1 MTAIAAVI
9 GLLFG
14 AVLPS
19 AQAVAA
25 SSEAGT
31 LLAAICSPN
40 GIRYVEIEFGDAEP
54 DDPRPPL
61 LGGLDHCPGC
71 LGGGAPAL
79 LPAANTVAPPSV
91 DASCGP
97 AFAGLDVAQRT
108 ETCFRSRAPPSA
120 S

>member
-1 MTAIAAVI
+1 MTALVGVI

-14 AVLPS
+14 TVMPL

-25 SSEAGT
+25 SSETDT

-40 GIRYVEIEFGDAEP
+40 GVRFVEIEFGDAEP

-61 LGGLDHCPGC
+61 FGGLDHCPGC
-71 LGGGAPAL
+71 LGAGAPAL
-79 LPAANTVAPPSV
+79 LPAAITIATPTVDLSSV
-91 DASCGP
+91 P
-97 AFAGLDVAQRT
+97 AFAALDFAQRT
-108 ETCFRSRAPPSA
+108 ETCFHSRAPPSA